1 MGGRAIELNPDDAE
15 YMGINGKKRVR
26 ISSRRGNIEAEAL
39 ITDRVP
45 PGMILANF
53 HFPDAAVNELTIAAL
68 DPVAK
73 IPEYKICAIK
83 VEPVKKEYAGVWY
96 IWNCY
101 AKRSK
106 TWITANRCR

>member
-1 MGGRAIELNPDDAE
+1 MGGRAIELNPDDEE

-26 ISSRRGNIEAEAL
+26 IFSRRGNIEAEAW

-45 PGMILANF
+45 LGMIFSNF
-53 HFPDAAVNELTIAAL
+53 HFPEATVNQLTIAAL

-73 IPEYKICAIK
+73 IPEYKICAVN
-83 VEPVKKEYAGVWY
+83 VEPVKKEYAGVWD
-96 IWNCY
+96 IWNCH